1 MQITQEHFI
10 RTELVE
16 VTQVLI
22 ITSVETMTWMSSNT
36 QVTLVN

>member
-1 MQITQEHFI
+1 MQITHEHFI

-22 ITSVETMTWMSSNT
+22 ITSVETMT
-36 QVTLVN
+36 

>member
-22 ITSVETMTWMSSNT
+22 ITSVETMT
-36 QVTLVN
+36 